1 MQIRKRYRTAD
12 ELREAASTGQP
23 LLPDQRRCWEHGKP
37 IRTTWAETAAEGLAE
52 GIVRAFNEPARSA
65 RLGLRARQLV
75 EREHT
80 YEAFK
85 GKLADVYAYLEGH
98 RRAAPSTL
106 SAE

>member
-52 GIVRAFNEPARSA
+52 GIV
-65 RLGLRARQLV
+65 